1 MLRQGIPGFQGETDE
16 PDDYP
21 RHVRRRRRPSGQHRT
36 GLVRACAGPGCVSSG
51 GVPGVNAPLGRPLLR
66 AARVALWLLCAAAQT
81 AMGANVIVVT
91 AEREGAHREAQ
102 EALVEAL
109 GPDLGAADIAIRGTG
124 DLEESRLGNARVIV
138 TIGTQAARSV
148 AARRP
153 TVPVLHTLLPREAF
167 ESLPDAVT
175 GTKPSAIYLDQ
186 PEQRQLALLA
196 AALPEQSRIALLSGP
211 HSEQRVRRMAAAAK
225 ELRLQV
231 AIERVE
237 HERDIYPA
245 LERLL
250 QDSPVLFAQ
259 PDNTIYNSYTIQNIL
274 LTSYRSRAP
283 LIGFSPAYARAGA
296 LLALYSTPAQIGS
309 QAAAAV
315 RAVLAGRGLP
325 APQGPREFEVASNP
339 AVARALG
346 IGLDPPDVIAERVRE
361 REQIREARR

>member
-1 MLRQGIPGFQGETDE
+1 MIALF
-16 PDDYP
+16 
-21 RHVRRRRRPSGQHRT
+21 RPS
-36 GLVRACAGPGCVSSG
+36 
-51 GVPGVNAPLGRPLLR
+51 LLR
-66 AARVALWLLCAAAQT
+66 ALWIALVLMCGATQA

-91 AEREGAHREAQ
+91 AERDGAHLEAQ
-102 EALVEAL
+102 EALVGAL
-109 GPDLGAADIAIRGTG
+109 GPDAGAGGIEIRGIG
-124 DLEESRLGNARVIV
+124 DLDESRLGNARVVV

-153 TVPVLHTLLPREAF
+153 AVPVLHTLLPRDAF
-167 ESLPDAVT
+167 EALPDAGN
-175 GTKPSAIYLDQ
+175 GTTPSAIYLDQ
-186 PEQRQLALLA
+186 PEQRQLALLS

-231 AIERVE
+231 AMERVD

-250 QDSPVLFAQ
+250 HDSPVLFAQ
-259 PDNTIYNSYTIQNIL
+259 ADSTIYNSYTIQNIL

-296 LLALYSTPAQIGS
+296 LLALYSTPAQIGR

-315 RAVLAGRGLP
+315 RAILAGRGLP

-346 IGLDPPDVIAERVRE
+346 IALDPPDVIAERVRQ
-361 REQIREARR
+361 REQLRETRR